1 MVPVASQTA
10 PEVTVSIIE
19 RPIGQI
25 RVVEGI
31 EYIFDA
37 CTRCDGSGYYGPIV
51 VDGGVC
57 FKCRYFDRK
66 LRILIGA
73 GGFWV
78 EKKISDRR
86 AKARA
91 RYAANREVREA
102 KKQAKID
109 AAIAE
114 LVEVHPLLAELT
126 YFNVDGIAG
135 HSTFLAELGG
145 KLRQYGTLSERQIVV
160 AERIIREEIAKQ
172 AKRDA
177 VAAAKRAAE
186 AAKPELT
193 PVPEGRFVLKGI
205 VDGFWTKRG
214 HDYYGRPVASEKM
227 WIVDAEGHRVSVGIP
242 SGLDLVE
249 VGTELQLTVTVQR
262 DKREAHKG
270 WGSRPAKV
278 TVLS

>member
-10 PEVTVSIIE
+10 PEVIVSIIE
-19 RPIGQI
+19 RPIGEI
-25 RVVEGI
+25 RVIEGVE
-31 EYIFDA
+31 YVFDV

-57 FKCRYFDRK
+57 FKCRYYDRK
-66 LRILIGA
+66 LRMLLGA

-91 RYAANREVREA
+91 RYAATREIREA
-102 KKQAKID
+102 KKRAKID
-109 AAIAE
+109 AAIE
-114 LVEVHPLLAELT
+114 VLVETHPLLAELT
-126 YFNVDGIAG
+126 YFNVDGIIG
-135 HSTFLAELGG
+135 HNSFLAELGG
-145 KLRQYGTLSERQIVV
+145 KLRQYGSLSERQIAV
-160 AERIIREEIAKQ
+160 AERIIREEIVKQ

-177 VAAAKRAAE
+177 VAAAQRAAE
-186 AAKPELT
+186 AAKPKLT
-193 PVPEGRFVLKGI
+193 PVPEGRIIFKGV

-214 HDYYGRPVASEKM
+214 HDFYGRPVASEKM
-227 WIVDAEGHRVSVGIP
+227 WIVDPEGHRISVGIP

-249 VGTELQLTVTVQR
+249 KGTELQLTVTVQR
-262 DKREAHKG
+262 DKNEAHKG